1 MLVQGEVGD
10 RNIHSASISTFFW
23 GSPYPYWYTFSC
35 ILPYLLP
42 DSILDRVTL
51 HIDQELKSA
60 PPNPL
65 KPPQNP
71 LFFVRFS
78 RLDNFLML

>member
-42 DSILDRVTL
+42 DSILDRVTTNAVYEKVGFVFQGHL
-51 HIDQELKSA
+51 
-60 PPNPL
+60 NP
-65 KPPQNP
+65 KWK
-71 LFFVRFS
+71 FVIK
-78 RLDNFLML
+78 NYKQ